1 MLPERMMTQTPD
13 RMIMLMEDTYDLA
26 FMEAMANAAV
36 QAAKDRMPKITGHLA
51 STLTPVFGPNFW
63 GIYFPDKKTWFLE
76 RGTRP
81 FTMNSLQGKT
91 IPMWVDDP
99 DGEISRKNKKAK
111 TRITVDGRRQT
122 LIFRKAAHKGE
133 RKTIRRN
140 GKIITV
146 PRSYPGA
153 PGRIGNPRGMGGR
166 IASGNQGVRWRHP
179 GIQARQYL
187 NEAIEDTADM
197 WGIDGGEVYLIDAAT
212 YPTATK
218 A

>member
-1 MLPERMMTQTPD
+1 
-13 RMIMLMEDTYDLA
+13 MIMIIEGMNDITYTEMLA
-26 FMEAMANAAV
+26 TAAV

-81 FTMNSLQGKT
+81 FTMNSLAGKV
-91 IPMWVDDP
+91 IPMWVDDS
-99 DGEISRKNKKAK
+99 DGQLSKENKKAK

-122 LIFRKAAHKGE
+122 LIFRKAAKKGE
-133 RKTIRRN
+133 RKNVIRD
-140 GKIITV
+140 GKVTSV

-153 PGRIGNPRGMGGR
+153 PGRIGNPRGSGGR
-166 IASGNQGVRWRHP
+166 IAAGNSGVRWRHP
-179 GIQARQYL
+179 GIEGRQYL
-187 NEAIEDTADM
+187 NEAMEDTADM
-197 WGIDGGEVYLIDAAT
+197 WGVEATDLYLIDAAT

-218 A
+218 S